1 MAKQKRN
8 SKVPRFSRATN
19 QNRSTVSRFGEST
32 PAPEAAAPATRYG
45 KIAEG
50 AKKFGSTVNDYFATP
65 GTQVMLGRLGAAL
78 SEPGSTW
85 ERVGLT
91 SADIAT
97 RRDAQDYLQQTQTGQ
112 PPDRLGAYGRKNVG
126 STLSPEYQAQVQSAQ
141 ATRKLAEE
149 QLDLQRQ
156 GQRDTRT
163 ANRSLADY
171 RTESLGLGRD
181 QLDMSR
187 EESERTANYRD
198 AQMKILE
205 SNLTLDQQKQKLD
218 ALDRTIGQGMDFA
231 KIGIDAYRAIKQ
243 GQITDAQIF
252 ALKNPGAG
260 SGTGSKIGQSVAEDT
275 VGRHLLAKYLP
286 EGTYNKLS
294 VNLLGETQ
302 PVSLNAVINKLPRGV
317 QEQVNLIAGFLGQ
330 SNDPIAI
337 QRAIDAIDAMA
348 QVLGQGQQGQQGPTP
363 EPVAKGPGMG
373 QRILEGGMNL
383 ARRKMEFD
391 RTRADVT
398 VAAGTGIAGAIGG
411 AVDFAQSGVA
421 AAGKT
426 ARNVGRAAMD
436 IEGDTTSGQQ
446 YGTTKTFRELN
457 QDPSIMKNAQGEF
470 VDTDFTETELKTR
483 FALKPDIRIN
493 KNTQQIAHLYKMGGL
508 EYWFL
513 QPKE

>member
-1 MAKQKRN
+1 
-8 SKVPRFSRATN
+8 
-19 QNRSTVSRFGEST
+19 
-32 PAPEAAAPATRYG
+32 
-45 KIAEG
+45 
-50 AKKFGSTVNDYFATP
+50 
-65 GTQVMLGRLGAAL
+65 
-78 SEPGSTW
+78 
-85 ERVGLT
+85 
-91 SADIAT
+91 
-97 RRDAQDYLQQTQTGQ
+97 
-112 PPDRLGAYGRKNVG
+112 
-126 STLSPEYQAQVQSAQ
+126 
-141 ATRKLAEE
+141 LAEE

-260 SGTGSKIGQSVAEDT
+260 SGTGSKIGQSVSEDT
-275 VGRHLLAKYLP
+275 VGRHLMAKYLP
-286 EGTYNKLS
+286 AGTYDKLATNRLGEPQTVQLS
-294 VNLLGETQ
+294 AIINLLPREVQ
-302 PVSLNAVINKLPRGV
+302 ARVNVIAA
-317 QEQVNLIAGFLGQ
+317 ELGQ
-330 SNDPIAI
+330 TSDAIAI
-337 QRAIDAIDAMA
+337 QRAMDAIDAMA
-348 QVLGQGQQGQQGPTP
+348 QVPGQGQQGQQGPAS
-363 EPVAKGPGMG
+363 EPIAESSGMG
-373 QRILEGGMNL
+373 QRLIEGGMNL
-383 ARRKMEFD
+383 VRRKMEFD
-391 RTRADVT
+391 RSMAGGA

-426 ARNVGRAAMD
+426 ARNVGRAALD